1 MFQDIMLIFFS
12 VTPGQFSGKSVLS
25 STSEVPFEFF
35 GVQDWSWRLVEY
47 IHDTALVSA
56 IS

>member
-12 VTPGQFSGKSVLS
+12 VTPGEFSGKSVLS

-35 GVQDWSWRLVEY
+35 GVQDWSWTLVEY